1 MDTTTINKNADFS
14 AWELETIFH
23 MASNSAAISSSPF
36 FEKYQAL
43 ANKAI
48 NQRSEKFPE
57 YNKPNTNGWLKEWGG
72 YEN

>member
-1 MDTTTINKNADFS
+1 MDTTTIIKKAEFT

-48 NQRSEKFPE
+48 NERGSRFPD
-57 YNKPNTNGWLKEWGG
+57 YTNPKSKDFLGG
-72 YEN
+72 IQN